1 MSDISKKIFSID
13 PEPDEEPI
21 ALVPEPIEDE
31 LSSETA
37 DKNSDSPETRSEL
50 GLRTVVDIPTTLFR
64 PIIELVEPADDDTE
78 GDAPH
83 ETELNEPPLT
93 IMRLDQIVPTKDE
106 VTPEITAA
114 EMIAPVRPAATAPAY
129 DEPTRLGWIGPLL
142 AVLTAIG
149 VGALAYAYIQE
160 VQTVSAIGLAGLIMA
175 AFVSTATVLA
185 LWLSLRALG
194 HTQTKSMQ
202 LAEIADRLTRADQSV
217 TDDITT
223 MSSAIRRELAQVDSR
238 MAQSRSEL
246 DTLVAQITRQSADM
260 DGKTRLMVERTE
272 TIARAM
278 TDHRD
283 AFSDL
288 SSTFETQMSTLAD
301 TVDRHRGQLAG
312 VSDAAVEQVDAAMDG
327 LDRVAQQTSE
337 RGATLSDVAKTAEQT
352 FTEAEGR
359 LSMMSDK
366 ISERAAELDRVYERQ
381 AEHLASLDGRLS
393 GETTLVETALSKQ
406 TDQLS
411 AIDAQIEI
419 TEGRL
424 TALLDHARG
433 IQAQLTARL
442 SDIDTTLSESGA
454 RSKAFTAD
462 IADRVSDSVAQT
474 RRELS
479 IMEGELRAL
488 QSRMDGAKAMDL
500 GLEIPEAKQ
509 TPPPG
514 RLHLKPLDS
523 DFPPVEPEDLAIPE
537 LPKDQTLDLIEPLD
551 LPMDAIQPQPPAP
564 SHTDSDL
571 IRRPGED
578 APSGRMFGRP
588 KKDEQDKEDWRWR
601 DMLGSM
607 DPITKDKTNSGNA
620 GNSRID
626 RPPPGVPLSP
636 PPPAPKLPDGS
647 DVVARL
653 CEVKLAPSAVVDQGT
668 IIEATEA
675 RREGGEAAQSEAVF
689 SRLNAPVIHLRGVL
703 SADLEFR
710 LRAEGFQRNYDT
722 HLQTQ
727 RDQTKIRAELGTA
740 SGRAYLLCAAALMAS

>member
-21 ALVPEPIEDE
+21 ALVPEPVEDE
-31 LSSETA
+31 LSSEAA
-37 DKNSDSPETRSEL
+37 DVGTDSPQTNGKL

-64 PIIELVEPADDDTE
+64 PIIELVEPADDDIE
-78 GDAPH
+78 DHAPADA
-83 ETELNEPPLT
+83 ELNEPPIT
-93 IMRLDQIVPTKDE
+93 VMRLDQIIPSKEE
-106 VTPEITAA
+106 VASNTVAA
-114 EMIAPVRPAATAPAY
+114 DMIAPVRPVVVAPSY
-129 DEPTRLGWIGPLL
+129 DAPTRLGWIGPLL
-142 AVLTAIG
+142 AVLTVIG
-149 VGALAYAYIQE
+149 VGALAYAYIQDA
-160 VQTVSAIGLAGLIMA
+160 QTVSPIGLAGLIMA

-185 LWLSLRALG
+185 LWASLRTLG
-194 HTQTKSMQ
+194 QTQTRSMQ

-217 TDDITT
+217 TEDITN

-238 MAQSRSEL
+238 MAQSRAEL

-260 DGKTRLMVERTE
+260 DGKTRLMVDRTE
-272 TIARAM
+272 SIARAM

-301 TVDRHRGQLAG
+301 TVDRHRGQLAS
-312 VSDAAVEQVDAAMDG
+312 VSDAAVEQVGAAMDG
-327 LDRVAQQTSE
+327 LDRATQQTSE
-337 RGATLSDVAKTAEQT
+337 RSSSLSDIAKTAEQI
-352 FTEAEGR
+352 FTDAEGR
-359 LSMMSDK
+359 LSIMSDK

-381 AEHLASLDGRLS
+381 AEHLASLDGQLS
-393 GETTLVETALSKQ
+393 GETTAVETALAKQ

-442 SDIDTTLSESGA
+442 SDIDSTMSESDT

-488 QSRMDGAKAMDL
+488 QSRMDGAKALDL
-500 GLEIPEAKQ
+500 GLEVPDTKQ
-509 TPPPG
+509 PSPSG

-537 LPKDQTLDLIEPLD
+537 LPEDQTLDLIEPLD
-551 LPMDAIQPQPPAP
+551 LPMDTIQPQPSAP
-564 SHTDSDL
+564 TLSDL
-571 IRRPGED
+571 DLVRRPGEE
-578 APSGRMFGRP
+578 APSGRMFGRS

-607 DPITKDKTNSGNA
+607 DPITRDTPSR

-636 PPPAPKLPDGS
+636 PPPTPKLPDGS

-668 IIEATEA
+668 IIDATEA
-675 RREGGEAAQSEAVF
+675 RREGGETAQSEAVF

-710 LRAEGFQRNYDT
+710 LRAEGFRRNFDT

-740 SGRAYLLCAAALMAS
+740 SGRAYLLCAAALMTS